1 MSTHGIVTTA
11 LARGQCVLCTDHK
24 ADLVIVTLPILL
36 LLINDD
42 DDDYDAII
50 ITIITTAFIV
60 LSS

>member
-1 MSTHGIVTTA
+1 MTTA